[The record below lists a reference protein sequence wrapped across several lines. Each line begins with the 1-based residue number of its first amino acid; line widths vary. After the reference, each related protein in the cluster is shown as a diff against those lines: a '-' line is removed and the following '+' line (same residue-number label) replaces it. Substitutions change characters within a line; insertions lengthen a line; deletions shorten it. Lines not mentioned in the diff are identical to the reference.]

1 MKTLRTLK
9 QFSTNA
15 GLVTLA
21 AGFGLLGILSFF
33 AKGAAQV
40 DSLTSDRGF
49 SAIVSTVDLLI
60 AVAFLLFAMFYW
72 KRTPG

>member
-21 AGFGLLGILSFF
+21 AGFGLLGILSLF
-33 AKGAAQV
+33 AKGGAEV
-40 DSLTSDRGF
+40 NTLTSDRDF

-60 AVAFLLFAMFYW
+60 AVTFLSFAMFYW

>member
-1 MKTLRTLK
+1 MLK

-33 AKGAAQV
+33 VRDGAEV
-40 DSLTSDRGF
+40 NNLTNDHGF
-49 SAIVSTVDLLI
+49 LAIASTVDLLI
-60 AVAFLLFAMFYW
+60 AVTFLLFAMLHW
-72 KRTPG
+72 KRTPN